1 MDQRKRNA
9 VVAVIVLIVV
19 PIALILAWRAWREPG
34 TLVAYTLSGGIA
46 GTTERVVVYRDGNV
60 VVSGQRE
67 TEFRLRE
74 VDLDRLEETLA
85 AGPWP
90 RQPIVYGE
98 PVPDAF
104 RIDISYQAQMVTVYE
119 PSDHPG
125 WLEEVLN
132 ELEIV
137 VPVEP
142 LTSTSQY

>member
-9 VVAVIVLIVV
+9 AVAVIVLIVV
-19 PIALILAWRAWREPG
+19 PIALILVWRAWTGPG
-34 TLVAYTLSGGIA
+34 TLVAYTTSGGIA

-104 RIDISYQAQMVTVYE
+104 RIDISYEAHMVTVYE